1 MQSIDYT
8 VSLQVRHPEIEPDE
22 LTRWLGLAPEN
33 SGAEGEAK
41 AERPGIR
48 AENYWVHRFEQ
59 PDGVGLRDFLCILTG
74 KLWEHRWVFE
84 KVASSQGRVQLF
96 VEWGAEKG
104 GAEALDWKLLQK
116 LAELRIDL
124 VLEG

>member
-1 MQSIDYT
+1 MHSIEYT

-33 SGAEGEAK
+33 SGAEGVTNPECA
-41 AERPGIR
+41 GVR
-48 AENYWVHRFEQ
+48 AENYWVHRFVQ

-74 KLWEHRWVFE
+74 KLAEHKWVFE
-84 KVASSQGRVQLF
+84 KVASTKGRVQLF
-96 VEWGAEKG
+96 VAWVGEEGED
-104 GAEALDWKLLQK
+104 EVLDWKLLQK